1 MALRRGDRGPEVA
14 TVRSTL
20 ASMGLLHSMDAVGIT
35 EPESNA
41 SAAMSDALFDSDLED
56 SVRAFQQARSLI
68 ADGIV
73 GTATQAALKDA
84 SHVLGTRDLSYIVS
98 KPMAGDDVASLQSRL
113 AELGFY
119 TGVIDG
125 TFDID
130 THNAVVGFQRDCGLD
145 SDGVVGAEM
154 LATLNRF
161 STLVSGG
168 DVSSLVHR
176 ERARTSG
183 PWLQGK
189 KVVIDPGPGGAEHP
203 ARFEST
209 FGSSSD
215 AELLWD
221 IGRLLSERMHEAG
234 IEVFFSRPE
243 AMIPTEEER
252 AEIANA
258 FDADLLVS
266 LRLDRHPN
274 PVANGVATFFFGNSL
289 GAVSVMGEVLSG
301 YIQREI
307 TKRTELFD
315 CRTHARSWP
324 LLRKTRM
331 PSVLA
336 VLGYLHNERDLEI
349 LSSAE
354 AREAIVDSI
363 LVGVKRLY
371 LLDEDDQ
378 PTGSIRV
385 NDIISYEQQRRSG

>member
-14 TVRSTL
+14 AVRTTL

-35 EPESNA
+35 EPDSSA
-41 SAAMSDALFDSDLED
+41 SVAMNEALFDADLEN

-73 GTATQAALKDA
+73 GPATQAALKDA

-98 KPMAGDDVASLQSRL
+98 KPMAGDDVASMQTRL

-125 TFDID
+125 TFDIE
-130 THNAVVGFQRDCGLD
+130 THKAVSDFQRDCGLVP
-145 SDGVVGAEM
+145 DGVVGAET

-183 PWLQGK
+183 PWLHGRR
-189 KVVIDPGPGGAEHP
+189 VVIDPGPGGAEQP
-203 ARFEST
+203 ARFEHP
-209 FGSSSD
+209 FGLRTD

-221 IGRLLSERMHEAG
+221 ITRLLSERMHDAG
-234 IEVFFSRPE
+234 VEVFFARPE

-252 AEIANA
+252 ADIANA
-258 FDADLLVS
+258 FSADLLVS

-274 PVANGVATFFFGNSL
+274 PVANGVATFYFGNSL

-307 TKRTELFD
+307 TKRTNLFD

-324 LLRKTRM
+324 LLRMTRM
-331 PSVLA
+331 PSVQI
-336 VLGYLHNERDLEI
+336 VLGYLHNQNDLDI
-349 LSSAE
+349 LSSRSAQE
-354 AREAIVDSI
+354 SIVDSI

-378 PTGSIRV
+378 PTGTIQV
-385 NDIISYEQQRRSG
+385 NDIINYEQQQLND